1 MARMR
6 AFGAAAAVLALA
18 SCVPKPEPEKAP
30 EPPPQRAPQAVQRPV
45 PAPPPPPNWAD
56 APLTPGSWTYRDAP
70 SPEARFGPAGGDPL
84 FLVRC
89 DPGRRTVTL
98 LRPGAGAG
106 QPAMQVTTST
116 NSVQTA
122 GVLQT
127 APLAGV
133 AVSLPASN
141 PLLDSM
147 AFSRGRFMVAVPGLA
162 RLIIPAWPEPARVIE
177 ECRG

>member
-1 MARMR
+1 MAMIR
-6 AFGAAAAVLALA
+6 AFAAAAAVALLA
-18 SCVPKPEPEKAP
+18 SCVPKPQPE
-30 EPPPQRAPQAVQRPV
+30 QAPQPAPQVVQRPV

-56 APLTPGSWTYRDAP
+56 APLTPGEWAYRGEP
-70 SPEARFGPAGGDPL
+70 LPEARFGPAGAQPL

-89 DPGRRTVTL
+89 DPARRTVTL

-106 QPAMQVTTST
+106 QAAMQVTTST

-122 GVLQT
+122 GVRENG
-127 APLAGV
+127 GV

-147 AFSRGRFMVAVPGLA
+147 VFSRGRFMVAVPGLP

-177 ECRG
+177 DCRG